1 MAVGMLTPWLIALLG
16 LAYMGVLF
24 VVAHA
29 GDRMA
34 AEGRGLAARP
44 WVYSL
49 SLAVYCTSWAY
60 YGTGG
65 QSAQLGWWLPPTY
78 VGTILL
84 FVFGIRFFDKMIRL
98 GRRQKITSIADFL
111 AARYGRD
118 SRVAVLVTVVAVCG
132 LTPYIALQLKAI
144 DISFVALA
152 GLGTGAR
159 EQASVFADSAL
170 YVALALAAFAILFGT
185 RHADATEHHP
195 GMMLA
200 LAFESIVKLGAFLA
214 VGAFVTFG
222 LYDGPADLA
231 ARVLADPEVRALREA
246 ARPAGHYLA
255 LTVLGVLAIFCLP
268 RQFHVAVVENS
279 GPRDL
284 RVARWL
290 FPLYLLAISVF
301 VLPVANA
308 GLATFGA
315 GAQNPDLFVLQLPLV
330 GGQPA
335 LALLTFIG
343 GFAAATGMV
352 IVACIALSTMIC
364 NEIAMPALLHAFPVL
379 RRRRDLTGVL
389 LRVRRV
395 AIVLLL
401 AAAYVYYRS
410 IAYAGAL
417 AEIGEIAMAAVA
429 LFGPLVFAALYWRR
443 ANSAG
448 ALLGLACGFA
458 VWLYTLIVPVF
469 AAAGYLP
476 RSLVGAG
483 PFGIAALRPIALLG
497 VEGLN
502 PLAHGLLASLLATT
516 VGLAI
521 GSLAVRRTL
530 VDRIQASAFVDAAD
544 GRGAEQ
550 HGARASSITLK
561 ELHALVA
568 QFAGDARTADH
579 FAQFRAGGEGGPLA
593 VRASAAQLES
603 AQRLLGSVIGA
614 ASARRVIDAAT
625 SGKQLVLEDVV
636 SIVGGA
642 SRAFE
647 FNRELL
653 QATLENV
660 SQGISVVDA
669 DLRLVAWNHR
679 YAELFRYPPELLYI
693 GKPIEEVLEFNA
705 ARGEMGE
712 GDAAQLV
719 ARRMQHLRRGTDY
732 VYQRAGPDGM
742 VLEIRGNRMP
752 GGGFVTSYTDV
763 TGYKRTEAAL
773 EERVRERT
781 RALSAMNEELAAA
794 KSAAERADQ
803 SKTRF
808 LAAAS
813 HDVLQPL
820 NAAGLFAGALLQ
832 KLRGAGER
840 ALVGDI
846 EQCLRT
852 AEGMLNDLLDISK
865 LDAGVLQA
873 QPAELAL
880 QDLLGALEAE
890 FSLVARGRGLEL
902 RVRRTRATAVS
913 DARLLHRILQ
923 NFVAN
928 AIRYTARG
936 RVLVACR
943 PRGAMLRIEV
953 WDTGAGIATDQL
965 ERIFEEFYRTP
976 SAASGEAAA
985 GKGFGLGLAIAER
998 IARRLGHR
1006 ISVRSA
1012 VGRGSVF
1019 AIDVPR
1025 GVARAGGAR
1034 PPPRLRAVGS
1044 LHGVRALVVDNDT
1057 AVLRAMV
1064 ALLESWQCEVRA
1076 AAGEA
1081 ELPDFGGWC
1090 PDVLVA
1096 DYHLDRG
1103 VTGVGL
1109 AERIRAALGADLPL
1123 VVVTADAADAIRAEV
1138 EAAGGIYLRKP
1149 VRPLALHS
1157 VLRRVVMHGAD
1168 QRPRES
1174 GSAP

>member
-1 MAVGMLTPWLIALLG
+1 MLTPWLIALLG
-16 LAYMGVLF
+16 LTYVGVLF

-34 AEGRGLAARP
+34 AEGRWLAARP
-44 WVYSL
+44 YVYSL

-65 QSAQLGWWLPPTY
+65 QSARLGWWLPPTY
-78 VGTILL
+78 VGTIVL
-84 FVFGIRFFDKMIRL
+84 FVFGARFLDKVIRI
-98 GRRQKITSIADFL
+98 GRKQKITSIADFL

-118 SRVAVLVTVVAVCG
+118 PRVAVLVTVVAVCG

-144 DISFVALA
+144 DISFTALA
-152 GLGTGAR
+152 GLAASGGGT
-159 EQASVFADSAL
+159 VFADTAL
-170 YVALALAAFAILFGT
+170 YVALALAAFSILFGT

-214 VGAFVTFG
+214 VGAFITFG
-222 LYDGPADLA
+222 MFDGPSELA
-231 ARVLADPEVRALREA
+231 ARVAADPALQALRQG

-255 LTVLGVLAIFCLP
+255 LTVLGIFAIFCLP
-268 RQFHVAVVENS
+268 RQFHVAVVENT

-284 RVARWL
+284 RIARWL
-290 FPLYLLAISVF
+290 FPLYLIAISLF

-308 GLATFGA
+308 GLAWFGA
-315 GAQNPDLFVLQLPLV
+315 AAPNPDLFVLQLPLAA
-330 GGQPA
+330 GRPD
-335 LALLTFIG
+335 LALITFIG
-343 GFAAATGMV
+343 GLSAATGMV

-364 NEIAMPALLHAFPVL
+364 NEIAMPALLHAFPAL
-379 RRRRDLTGVL
+379 RRRRDLTGLL
-389 LRVRRV
+389 LRVRRI

-410 IAYAGAL
+410 IAYSGAL

-429 LFGPLVFAALYWRR
+429 LFAPLVIAAVYWKR
-443 ANSAG
+443 ASSAG
-448 ALLGLACGFA
+448 ALVGLACGFA
-458 VWLYTLIVPVF
+458 VWLYTLITPVF
-469 AAAGYLP
+469 AAAGYLAGDF
-476 RSLVGAG
+476 LANG
-483 PFGIAALRPIALLG
+483 PFGVAWLRPTALLG
-497 VEGLN
+497 IDGWN
-502 PLAHGLLASLLATT
+502 PLAHGLAASVIATT
-516 VGLAI
+516 AGLVI
-521 GSLAVRRTL
+521 GSLATRRTL
-530 VDRIQASAFVDAAD
+530 VDRIQAAVFVDAAD
-544 GRGAEQ
+544 DGGAEQ
-550 HGARASSITLK
+550 YRTHAGALTLK
-561 ELHALVA
+561 DLHALVG
-568 QFAGDARTADH
+568 QFVGSHRTDAH
-579 FAQFRAGGEGGPLA
+579 FAQLRASGDGGAPGD
-593 VRASAAQLES
+593 RASAGQLES

-614 ASARRVIDAAT
+614 ASARRVLDAAA
-625 SGKQLVLEDVV
+625 SGKKLVFEDVV
-636 SIVGGA
+636 SIVDSA
-642 SRAFE
+642 SRALE

-679 YAELFRYPPELLYI
+679 YAELFSYPPEWLYI

-712 GDAAQLV
+712 GDPAQLV
-719 ARRMQHLRRGTDY
+719 ARRMMHLRRGTDY

-773 EERVRERT
+773 EERVGERT

-794 KSAAERADQ
+794 KSAAEHANQ

-820 NAAGLFAGALLQ
+820 NAAGLFAGALQQ

-840 ALVGDI
+840 ALIADI

-873 QPAELAL
+873 QPVALPL

-890 FSLVARGRGLEL
+890 FSLLARGRGLEL
-902 RVRRTRATAVS
+902 RVRRSRGIVIS

-928 AIRYTARG
+928 ALRYTARG
-936 RVLVACR
+936 RVLIGCR
-943 PRGAMLRIEV
+943 PRGDTLRIEV
-953 WDTGAGIATDQL
+953 WDTGIGIAAEQR

-976 SAASGEAAA
+976 SAVAGDAVV

-998 IARRLGHR
+998 IARRLEHR
-1006 ISVRSA
+1006 ISVRSV

-1025 GVARAGGAR
+1025 SAAR
-1034 PPPRLRAVGS
+1034 PAPVQPLPHRRAIGS
-1044 LHGVRALVVDNDT
+1044 LQGVRALVVDNDA
-1057 AVLRAMV
+1057 AVLRAMA
-1064 ALLESWQCEVRA
+1064 ALLESWQCDVRTA
-1076 AAGEA
+1076 ASAD
-1081 ELPDFGGWC
+1081 ELPAPDAWC
-1090 PDVLVA
+1090 PDVLIV

-1103 VTGVGL
+1103 ETGVAL
-1109 AERIRAALGADLPL
+1109 AKGICARIDVDLPL
-1123 VVVTADAADAIRAEV
+1123 VVITADAADAIRDEV
-1138 EAAGGIYLRKP
+1138 EAAGGLYLRKP

-1157 VLRRVVMHGAD
+1157 VLRRAVMRAAA
-1168 QRPRES
+1168 QRSSES
-1174 GSAP
+1174 GSAS

>member
-1 MAVGMLTPWLIALLG
+1 MLTPWLIALLG
-16 LAYMGVLF
+16 LAYVGVLF
-24 VVAHA
+24 VVAHL

-34 AEGRGLAARP
+34 AEARGPALRP

-49 SLAVYCTSWAY
+49 SLAVYCTSWAF

-65 QSAQLGWWLPPTY
+65 QSARLGWWLPPTY

-84 FVFGIRFFDKMIRL
+84 FLFGARFLEKMIRL
-98 GRRQKITSIADFL
+98 GRKQKITSIADFL

-118 SRVAVLVTVVAVCG
+118 PRVAVLVTVVAVFG

-152 GLGTGAR
+152 GLEGAAPGS
-159 EQASVFADSAL
+159 QPIVDTAL
-170 YVALALAAFAILFGT
+170 YVAMALATFAILFGT

-200 LAFESIVKLGAFLA
+200 LAFESIVKLCAFLA
-214 VGAFVTFG
+214 VGAYITFG
-222 LYDGPADLA
+222 LFDGPADLA
-231 ARVLADPEVRALREA
+231 ARVAADPAVRALREA

-284 RVARWL
+284 RTARWL
-290 FPLYLLAISVF
+290 FPLYLVAISLF

-308 GLATFGA
+308 GLAMFGA
-315 GAQNPDLFVLQLPLV
+315 GARDPDLFMLNLPLA
-330 GGQPA
+330 GGQPV
-335 LALLTFIG
+335 LALLTFVG
-343 GFAAATGMV
+343 GLSAATGMV

-364 NEIAMPALLHAFPVL
+364 NEIVMPALLHVLPNL
-379 RRRRDLTGVL
+379 RRRADLTGLL

-395 AIVLLL
+395 AIVMLL
-401 AAAYVYYRS
+401 AAAYLYYRA

-429 LFGPLVFAALYWRR
+429 LFGPLVFAALYWKR

-448 ALLGLACGFA
+448 ALIGLACGFL

-469 AAAGYLP
+469 ATAGYLP
-476 RSLVGAG
+476 ATLVAAG
-483 PFGIAALRPIALLG
+483 PFGIGWLRPGALFG
-497 VEGLN
+497 IEGIN
-502 PLAHGLLASLLATT
+502 SLAHGLGASVLATT
-516 VGLAI
+516 AGLVA
-521 GSLAVRRTL
+521 GSLATRRSL
-530 VDRIQASAFVDAAD
+530 VDRIQAAAFVDAAD
-544 GRGAEQ
+544 GGHLEHA
-550 HGARASSITLK
+550 GARPGTLTLR

-568 QFAGDARTADH
+568 QFVGGHRTAAH
-579 FAQFRAGGEGGPLA
+579 FAQFRGADDVAGA
-593 VRASAAQLES
+593 AFARHASAAQLES

-614 ASARRVIDAAT
+614 ASARRVIDAAA
-625 SGKQLVLEDVV
+625 SGKELVLEDVV
-636 SIVGGA
+636 TIVDSA
-642 SRAFE
+642 SRALE

-653 QATLENV
+653 QSTLENV

-669 DLRLVAWNHR
+669 DLRLVAWNQR
-679 YAELFRYPPELLYI
+679 YLKLFSYPADLLYI
-693 GKPIEEVLEFNA
+693 GKPIQEVLEFNA
-705 ARGEMGE
+705 ARGELGA

-719 ARRMQHLRRGTDY
+719 ARRMAHLRRGTDY
-732 VYQRAGPDGM
+732 VYQRVAPDGT

-763 TGYKRTEAAL
+763 TEYKRTEAML
-773 EERVRERT
+773 EQRVGERT

-794 KSAAERADQ
+794 KSTAERANLG
-803 SKTRF
+803 KTRF

-832 KLRGAGER
+832 KLDRPEQKG
-840 ALVGDI
+840 LVRDI

-852 AEGMLNDLLDISK
+852 AEGVLTDLLDISK
-865 LDAGVLQA
+865 LDAGVVQA
-873 QPAELAL
+873 QVVDVPVK
-880 QDLLGALEAE
+880 DLLGALEAE
-890 FSLVARGRGLEL
+890 FALTARGRSLRL
-902 RVRRTRATAVS
+902 RVRPSAAVVRS
-913 DARLLHRILQ
+913 DPQLLRRILQ

-928 AIRYTARG
+928 AVRYTTQG
-936 RVLVACR
+936 GVLVACR
-943 PRGAMLRIEV
+943 RRGALLRIEV
-953 WDTGAGIATDQL
+953 RDTGPGIAADQL
-965 ERIFEEFYRTP
+965 GRIFEEFYRAP
-976 SAASGEAAA
+976 AAQAGDATL
-985 GKGFGLGLAIAER
+985 GKGFGLGLAIADR

-1006 ISVRSA
+1006 LIVRSTP
-1012 VGRGSVF
+1012 GRGSLF
-1019 AIDVPR
+1019 AVEVPA
-1025 GVARAGGAR
+1025 GAVAGAAVR
-1034 PPPRLRAVGS
+1034 PLQRTRAVGS
-1044 LHGVRALVVDNDT
+1044 LAGVRALVIDNDA

-1076 AAGEA
+1076 AASER
-1081 ELPDFGGWC
+1081 ELPAPTKWC

-1096 DYHLDRG
+1096 DFHLDGG
-1103 VTGVGL
+1103 VTGVAVAARLRAGMGL
-1109 AERIRAALGADLPL
+1109 ELPL
-1123 VVVTADAADAIRAEV
+1123 VVVTADAADATREEV

-1157 VLRRVVMHGAD
+1157 VLRRAVLHGAD
-1168 QRPRES
+1168 QRSRES
-1174 GSAP
+1174 GSAS